1 MIDVATHLFP
11 PDTNPYAA
19 SAVAKPQ
26 AEPAALGV
34 GIGVW
39 RDGDFLVLHREAVL
53 PDICLRTGLPAT
65 RRLAHKIAFGG
76 SFFRPGVAVTIEPPL
91 CKQQYFLVQA
101 GWWLL
106 ALGVT
111 GLFGLAI
118 AVATL
123 TRLRPPDAGPL
134 ILTVMVLLGVV
145 LVTGG
150 LLCEVVYVRR
160 WRGDYVWLRGASGR
174 FLEKLPPWTF

>member
-1 MIDVATHLFP
+1 MAAHVHTSDV
-11 PDTNPYAA
+11 NPYAA
-19 SAVAKPQ
+19 SAVPNPQ
-26 AEPAALGV
+26 AEVAAVGV
-34 GIGVW
+34 GAW
-39 RDGDFLVLHREAVL
+39 RDGDFLVLHRDAVL
-53 PDICLRTGLPAT
+53 PDICLRTGLRAT

-76 SFFRPGVAVTIEPPL
+76 SFFRPGVPVTMQLPL
-91 CKQQYFLVQA
+91 CKQQYFLVQV

-106 ALGVT
+106 ALGVA

-118 AVATL
+118 AAATL
-123 TRLRPPDAGPL
+123 SRLEPPDAGPL

-160 WRGDYVWLRGASGR
+160 CRGDYVWLRGASGR
-174 FLEKLPPWTF
+174 FLEKLPPWPLA